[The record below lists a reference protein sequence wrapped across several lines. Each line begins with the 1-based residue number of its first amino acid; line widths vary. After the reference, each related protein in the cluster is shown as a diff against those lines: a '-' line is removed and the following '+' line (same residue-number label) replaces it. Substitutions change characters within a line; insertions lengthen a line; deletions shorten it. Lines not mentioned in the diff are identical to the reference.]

1 MYRKLHSVMAY
12 GRRMMFVDDDDA
24 VIFFC
29 DSKKTINGIFCS
41 YSMIFAGG
49 IARNIPRNS

>member
-1 MYRKLHSVMAY
+1 MYRKLRSVMAY

-29 DSKKTINGIFCS
+29 DSKKHLME
-41 YSMIFAGG
+41 YSVL
-49 IARNIPRNS
+49 IP